1 MELKTV
7 IAALKRL
14 DERDV
19 LTLCG
24 QFHNVTENLVKYFRK
39 MGYEI
44 RSEDGYGGA
53 GLGEEYWGVFST
65 TKDGQTQYWRFSG
78 YYASYNGAEVEPSS
92 LEEVKPKEVK
102 VIEWV
107 KK

>member
-7 IAALKRL
+7 IAALRRL

-19 LTLCG
+19 LNLCG
-24 QFHNVTENLVKYFRK
+24 QFHNVTENLVKYFKK

-44 RSEDGYGGA
+44 RSEDGYGGS
-53 GLGEEYWGVFST
+53 GLGEEYWGVFSLSNERGIT
-65 TKDGQTQYWRFSG
+65 
-78 YYASYNGAEVEPSS
+78 YYKIPGFHTSYT
-92 LEEVKPKEVK
+92 EERVYPEETVIVKPIQVRAWE
-102 VIEWV
+102 